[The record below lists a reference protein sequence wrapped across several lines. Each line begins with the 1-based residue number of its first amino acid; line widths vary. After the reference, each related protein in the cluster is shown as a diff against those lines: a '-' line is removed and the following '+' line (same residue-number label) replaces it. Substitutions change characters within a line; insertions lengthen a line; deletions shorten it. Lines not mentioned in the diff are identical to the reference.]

1 MSLNVKYK
9 VHDFAKDIGAK
20 SNDILELL
28 DKFEKK
34 ERSHMATLTVE
45 ETDYLL
51 DYYTKQTSV
60 DSFDKFLDEGKAKI
74 EAEIKQPEVKKE
86 EKKASAK
93 TVTEAK
99 EQPQVKKVASKAPVT
114 NKESKKLQTAH
125 TNKPV
130 AKTEKPQE
138 KKLQPVKNDKQPE
151 KPAKRE
157 LTPVKKLKEKPKKER
172 QQINSADITFE
183 KKVRV
188 VDTRT
193 TDVNMGKYDE
203 KLDELASS
211 HENRKTA
218 SSQSK
223 QKIVKKN
230 NFQQYGKKKAK
241 ESEAERLKR
250 IELQRKK
257 AQLKI
262 LVPDEISVSELA
274 HRMKVNVAQVVAK
287 LMGMGVMASASQNI
301 DFDTAYLIG
310 EEFSVKVE
318 HEVILTIEDRLIDD
332 TIDTEENLL
341 PRDPV
346 VVVMG
351 HVDHGKTSLLD
362 AIRNTNVV
370 SGEAGGITQH
380 IGAYKV
386 KVNDQQITFLDT
398 PGHAAFTQMRA
409 RGAAVT
415 DIAILVVAADDGIM
429 PQTVEAINHAKAAN
443 IPIIVAI
450 NKIDKDSADPDR
462 VKQELTE
469 HGLVTEEW
477 GGDTICVPVSALK
490 GENIDTLLEMVL
502 LVAEINQY
510 KANPNRLAKGAVIEA
525 YLDKGRGPVST
536 LLVQNGTLK
545 NGDVIIAGSSVG
557 KIRAMTNDRHMKISE
572 AGPSTP
578 VEIIG
583 LADVPQ
589 AGDTFFVVEDE
600 RLAKELAEQRKAEDK
615 LKQQSQYT
623 VSLDDLFSRIQE
635 GNMKELN
642 IIVKADVQGSAEAVK
657 TSLEK
662 ISNEEVRVRVIHS
675 AVGAINESDVMLAN
689 ASGAIIVGFNIRPDS
704 AARTS
709 AEKNEVEIRLYTIIY
724 DCIEEIEAAMKGML
738 APKFKEVVLG
748 YAEVRQV
755 FKASGVG
762 TIAGSYVKEG
772 KIVRNASIRLLRDSA
787 VIFTGNL
794 SSLKRFKDDAKEV
807 LENFECGITIENFN
821 DIKEGDIIEAYE
833 MQEIKQ

>member
-1 MSLNVKYK
+1 MSMTIKYK
-9 VHDFAKDIGAK
+9 VHDFAKDTGLK
-20 SNDILELL
+20 STEIIELL
-28 DKFEKK
+28 NKLKQK
-34 ERSHMATLTVE
+34 ERTHMAILDVE
-45 ETDYLL
+45 EVDYLL
-51 DYYTKQTSV
+51 NYYTKQNAV
-60 DSFDKFLDEGKAKI
+60 DSFDKFLDDGKKAAEAKLKSVK
-74 EAEIKQPEVKKE
+74 EAEETPKPVK
-86 EKKASAK
+86 EKKA
-93 TVTEAK
+93 
-99 EQPQVKKVASKAPVT
+99 P
-114 NKESKKLQTAH
+114 ESKPAATRAQ
-125 TNKPV
+125 
-130 AKTEKPQE
+130 TEKPVLNTQNPDDKKEKPQKSTKKDSADAKPAAKELKQE
-138 KKLQPVKNDKQPE
+138 KKEQKPPKRVLQPVKQ
-151 KPAKRE
+151 
-157 LTPVKKLKEKPKKER
+157 LKEKPKKEKR
-172 QQINSADITFE
+172 SVNPADITFE

-193 TDVNMGKYDE
+193 TDVNLGKYDE

-211 HENRKTA
+211 HETRKTA
-218 SSQSK
+218 STQSK

-230 NFQQYGKKKAK
+230 NYQDRYGRKKAR

-250 IELQRKK
+250 IEQQRKK

-262 LVPDEISVSELA
+262 LVPDEISVGELA

-318 HEVILTIEDRLIDD
+318 REVILTIEDRLIDD
-332 TIDTEENLL
+332 TVDAEADLQ

-362 AIRNTNVV
+362 AIRNTSVV
-370 SGEAGGITQH
+370 AGEAGGITQH

-386 KVNDQQITFLDT
+386 KVGEQEITFLDT

-450 NKIDKDSADPDR
+450 NKMDKENADPDR

-469 HGLVTEEW
+469 YELVPEEW
-477 GGDTICVPVSALK
+477 GGETICVPISALK
-490 GENIDTLLEMVL
+490 GDGIDTLLEMVL
-502 LVAEINQY
+502 LVAEVNQY
-510 KANPNRLAKGAVIEA
+510 KANPNRLAKGTVIEA

-545 NGDVIIAGSSVG
+545 SGDIIIAGSAVG
-557 KIRAMTNDRHMKISE
+557 KIRAMTNDKHVRINE
-572 AGPSTP
+572 AGPSMP

-583 LADVPQ
+583 LSEVPQ
-589 AGDTFFVVEDE
+589 AGDPFFVVEDE
-600 RLAKELAEQRKAEDK
+600 RLAKELAEQRRAEDK

-657 TSLEK
+657 SSLEK

-689 ASGAIIVGFNIRPDS
+689 ASNAIIVGFNVRPET
-704 AARTS
+704 AARAS
-709 AEKNEVEIRLYTIIY
+709 AEKSEVDIRLYSIIY

-772 KIVRNASIRLLRDSA
+772 KIVRNASVRLLRDNT

-807 LENFECGITIENFN
+807 LENFECGITIENYN

>member
-1 MSLNVKYK
+1 MSVTVKYK
-9 VHDFAKDIGAK
+9 VHDFAKDIGGK
-20 SNDILELL
+20 STEILEILNKL
-28 DKFEKK
+28 EEK
-34 ERSHMATLTVE
+34 ERTHMAVLTPY

-51 DYYTKQTSV
+51 NHYTKQTSV
-60 DSFDKFLDEGKAKI
+60 ENFDEFLDSGKVVAKPEPKAEPKKQEPKAETPKKPVPRKI
-74 EAEIKQPEVKKE
+74 ESAVPAKKAEQKSAENKPEKKE
-86 EKKASAK
+86 
-93 TVTEAK
+93 
-99 EQPQVKKVASKAPVT
+99 
-114 NKESKKLQTAH
+114 
-125 TNKPV
+125 
-130 AKTEKPQE
+130 
-138 KKLQPVKNDKQPE
+138 
-151 KPAKRE
+151 KRV
-157 LTPVKKLKEKPKKER
+157 LTPVKQIKEKPKKEKTKVDAS
-172 QQINSADITFE
+172 QFE
-183 KKVRV
+183 KKIRV
-188 VDTRT
+188 VDTRV
-193 TDVNMGKYDE
+193 TDVNLGKYDE

-211 HENRKTA
+211 HENRKNA
-218 SSQSK
+218 STQSK

-230 NFQQYGKKKAK
+230 NFQQYGKKKK
-241 ESEAERLKR
+241 ESEADRLKR
-250 IELQRKK
+250 IEMQRKK

-262 LVPDEISVSELA
+262 LVPDEISVGELA
-274 HRMKVNVAQVVAK
+274 HKMKVNVAQVVAK
-287 LMGMGVMASASQNI
+287 LMGLGVMASASQTI
-301 DFDTAYLIG
+301 DFDTAFLIG

-318 HEVILTIEDRLIDD
+318 HEVILSIEDRLIDD
-332 TIDTEENLL
+332 TEDAEENLQ

-370 SGEAGGITQH
+370 KGEAGGITQH

-429 PQTVEAINHAKAAN
+429 PQTVEAINHAKAAQ

-450 NKIDKDSADPDR
+450 NKMDKESANPDR

-469 HGLVTEEW
+469 YELVPEEW
-477 GGDTICVPVSALK
+477 GGETICVPISALK
-490 GENIDTLLEMVL
+490 GEGIDSLLEMVL
-502 LVAEINQY
+502 LTAEINQY
-510 KANPNRLAKGAVIEA
+510 KANPDRLAKGTVIEA

-545 NGDVIIAGSSVG
+545 NGDVIIAGTAVG
-557 KIRAMTNDRHMKISE
+557 KIRAMTNDKRMKIAA

-583 LADVPQ
+583 LAEVPQ
-589 AGDTFFVVEDE
+589 AGDAFFVVEDE
-600 RLAKELAEQRKAEDK
+600 RLAKELAEQRKEEEK
-615 LKQQSQYT
+615 LARQNQYT
-623 VSLDDLFSRIQE
+623 VSLDDLFSRIQD

-689 ASGAIIVGFNIRPDS
+689 ASNAIIVGFNIRPDA
-704 AARTS
+704 AARAS
-709 AEKNEVEIRLYTIIY
+709 AEKNEVDIRLYSIIY

-748 YAEVRQV
+748 FAEVRQV

-762 TIAGSYVKEG
+762 TIAGSYVKSG
-772 KIVRNASIRLLRDSA
+772 KITRNASVRLIRDS
-787 VIFTGNL
+787 VIVYTGEL

-807 LENFECGITIENFN
+807 LENFECGITIENYN
-821 DIKEGDIIEAYE
+821 DIKEGDIIEAFE
-833 MQEIKQ
+833 MQEIKD

>member
-1 MSLNVKYK
+1 MSMTIKYK
-9 VHDFAKDIGAK
+9 VHDFAKDTGLK
-20 SNDILELL
+20 STEIIELL
-28 DKFEKK
+28 NKLKQK
-34 ERSHMATLTVE
+34 ERTHMAILDVE
-45 ETDYLL
+45 EVDYLL
-51 DYYTKQTSV
+51 NHYTKQNAV
-60 DSFDKFLDEGKAKI
+60 DSFDKFLDDGKKAAEAKLKSVK
-74 EAEIKQPEVKKE
+74 EAEETPKPVK
-86 EKKASAK
+86 EKKA
-93 TVTEAK
+93 
-99 EQPQVKKVASKAPVT
+99 P
-114 NKESKKLQTAH
+114 ESKPAAARAQ
-125 TNKPV
+125 
-130 AKTEKPQE
+130 TEKPVLNTQKPDDKKEKPQKSTKKDSADAKPAAKELKQE
-138 KKLQPVKNDKQPE
+138 KKEQKPPKRVLQPVKQ
-151 KPAKRE
+151 
-157 LTPVKKLKEKPKKER
+157 LKEKPKKEKR
-172 QQINSADITFE
+172 SVNPADITFE

-193 TDVNMGKYDE
+193 TDVNLGKYDE

-211 HENRKTA
+211 HETRKTA
-218 SSQSK
+218 STQSK

-230 NFQQYGKKKAK
+230 NYQDRYGRKKAR

-250 IELQRKK
+250 IEQQRKK

-262 LVPDEISVSELA
+262 LVPDEISVGELA

-318 HEVILTIEDRLIDD
+318 REVILTIEDRLIDD
-332 TIDTEENLL
+332 TVDAEADLQ

-362 AIRNTNVV
+362 AIRNTSVV
-370 SGEAGGITQH
+370 AGEAGGITQH

-386 KVNDQQITFLDT
+386 KVGEQEITFLDT

-450 NKIDKDSADPDR
+450 NKMDKENADPDR

-469 HGLVTEEW
+469 YELVPEEW
-477 GGDTICVPVSALK
+477 GGETICVPISALK
-490 GENIDTLLEMVL
+490 GDGIDTLLEMVL
-502 LVAEINQY
+502 LVAEVNQY
-510 KANPNRLAKGAVIEA
+510 KANPNRLAKGTVIEA

-545 NGDVIIAGSSVG
+545 SGDIIIAGSAVG
-557 KIRAMTNDRHMKISE
+557 KIRAMTNDKHVRINE
-572 AGPSTP
+572 AGPSMP

-583 LADVPQ
+583 LSEVPQ
-589 AGDTFFVVEDE
+589 AGDPFFVVEDE
-600 RLAKELAEQRKAEDK
+600 RLAKELAEQRRAEDK

-657 TSLEK
+657 SSLEK

-689 ASGAIIVGFNIRPDS
+689 ASNAIIVGFNVRPET
-704 AARTS
+704 AARAS
-709 AEKNEVEIRLYTIIY
+709 AEKSEVDIRLYSIIY

-772 KIVRNASIRLLRDSA
+772 KIVRNASVRLLRDNT

-807 LENFECGITIENFN
+807 LENFECGITIENYN

>member
-1 MSLNVKYK
+1 MSMTIKYK
-9 VHDFAKDIGAK
+9 VHDFAKDTGLK
-20 SNDILELL
+20 STEIIELL
-28 DKFEKK
+28 NKLKQK
-34 ERSHMATLTVE
+34 ERTHMAILDVE
-45 ETDYLL
+45 EVDYLL
-51 DYYTKQTSV
+51 NYYTQQNAV
-60 DSFDKFLDEGKAKI
+60 DSFDKFLDDGKKAAEAKLKSVK
-74 EAEIKQPEVKKE
+74 EAEETPKPVK
-86 EKKASAK
+86 EKKA
-93 TVTEAK
+93 
-99 EQPQVKKVASKAPVT
+99 P
-114 NKESKKLQTAH
+114 ESKPAATRAQ
-125 TNKPV
+125 
-130 AKTEKPQE
+130 TEKPVLNTQNPDDKKEKPQKSTKKDSADAKPAAKELKQE
-138 KKLQPVKNDKQPE
+138 KKEQKPPKRVLQPVKQ
-151 KPAKRE
+151 
-157 LTPVKKLKEKPKKER
+157 LKEKPKKEKR
-172 QQINSADITFE
+172 SVNPADITFE

-193 TDVNMGKYDE
+193 TDVNLGKYDE

-211 HENRKTA
+211 HETRKTA
-218 SSQSK
+218 STQSK

-230 NFQQYGKKKAK
+230 NYQDRYGRKKAR

-250 IELQRKK
+250 IEQQRKK

-262 LVPDEISVSELA
+262 LVPDETSVGELA

-318 HEVILTIEDRLIDD
+318 REVILTIEDRLIDD
-332 TIDTEENLL
+332 TVDAEADLQ

-362 AIRNTNVV
+362 AIRNTSVV
-370 SGEAGGITQH
+370 AGEAGGITQH

-386 KVNDQQITFLDT
+386 KVGEQEITFLDT

-450 NKIDKDSADPDR
+450 NKMDKENADPDR

-469 HGLVTEEW
+469 YELVPEEW
-477 GGDTICVPVSALK
+477 GGETICVPISALK
-490 GENIDTLLEMVL
+490 GDGIDTLLEMVL
-502 LVAEINQY
+502 LVAEVNQY
-510 KANPNRLAKGAVIEA
+510 KANPNRLAKGTVIEA

-545 NGDVIIAGSSVG
+545 SGDIIIAGSAVG
-557 KIRAMTNDRHMKISE
+557 KIRAMTNDKHVRINE
-572 AGPSTP
+572 AGPSMP

-583 LADVPQ
+583 LSEVPQ
-589 AGDTFFVVEDE
+589 AGDPFFVVEDE
-600 RLAKELAEQRKAEDK
+600 RLAKELAEQRRAEDK

-657 TSLEK
+657 SSLEK

-689 ASGAIIVGFNIRPDS
+689 ASNAIIVGFNVRPET
-704 AARTS
+704 AARAS
-709 AEKNEVEIRLYTIIY
+709 AEKSEVDIRLYSIIY

-772 KIVRNASIRLLRDSA
+772 KIVRNASVRLLRDNT

-807 LENFECGITIENFN
+807 LENFECGITIENYN